1 MNFYYSL
8 IFNSKFYKDII
19 SILNFY
25 YARFGIALAALGMLS
40 TLAVCLAIDGYGPVS
55 DNAGGIVEMCEM
67 GENIR

>member
-1 MNFYYSL
+1 MSAV
-8 IFNSKFYKDII
+8 IPV
-19 SILNFY
+19 ILLAITAFVSHTLLGM
-25 YARFGIALAALGMLS
+25 FGIAIAALGMLS